1 MMACLWATALEVGG
15 VSPPV
20 WLLSRPLQGREL
32 SLQLYLFLPAQRFE
46 GVKARDRHDAAL
58 WEDAGL
64 MAEASVTKGAGVG
77 CAVLPFLGLAC
88 RRCLLALLC
97 ACRLTFRAANTTAVR
112 VHFHAV
118 GGAPIMKKNKFLV
131 NGDDTFY
138 AVRRDLRACVA
149 GGAY

>member
-1 MMACLWATALEVGG
+1 
-15 VSPPV
+15 
-20 WLLSRPLQGREL
+20 
-32 SLQLYLFLPAQRFE
+32 
-46 GVKARDRHDAAL
+46 
-58 WEDAGL
+58 
-64 MAEASVTKGAGVG
+64 
-77 CAVLPFLGLAC
+77 
-88 RRCLLALLC
+88 LLALLC
-97 ACRLTFRAANTTAVR
+97 ACCLTFRAANTTAVR

>member
-1 MMACLWATALEVGG
+1 MAALKA
-15 VSPPV
+15 P
-20 WLLSRPLQGREL
+20 SREGHCAQL
-32 SLQLYLFLPAQRFE
+32 SLQLYLFLPAQRF
-46 GVKARDRHDAAL
+46 GKSTRPHDAAL

-64 MAEASVTKGAGVG
+64 MAEASITKGAGVG

-97 ACRLTFRAANTTAVR
+97 ACCLTFRAANTTAVR

>member
-1 MMACLWATALEVGG
+1 
-15 VSPPV
+15 
-20 WLLSRPLQGREL
+20 
-32 SLQLYLFLPAQRFE
+32 
-46 GVKARDRHDAAL
+46 
-58 WEDAGL
+58 

-88 RRCLLALLC
+88 LRCLLALLC

-112 VHFHAV
+112 VRFHAV